1 MDLKNRSI
9 RLWQC
14 ALEEKYAA
22 FRANHFPAIEAKLR
36 ECLFPRFWLN
46 GEALRLH
53 WIKEAD
59 SAFVSLG
66 GVEAELAVLPL
77 L

>member
-1 MDLKNRSI
+1 MNI
-9 RLWQC
+9 YLWQC
-14 ALEEKYAA
+14 TLEEKYAS
-22 FRANHFPAIEAKLR
+22 FRTNHFPAIEAKLCKR
-36 ECLFPRFWLN
+36 LFPRFWLN

-59 SAFVSLG
+59 SAFVTLG

-77 L
+77 Q